1 MLLKV
6 TTSLNITWSF
16 TLVLENQEAVLPL
29 NPDGCRS
36 DVNDNEH
43 RYPLGERAPWE
54 ITNPL
59 RIRVDAPDR
68 PNIIPEDGWD
78 LTFRL
83 FNEDN
88 ASYTIYNESTFTF
101 QLDVFAD
108 PSVAEVWISSGS
120 MEESTDATVSIGFAM
135 MEQLK
140 RCFSPQI
147 LHAQPQQFIHNKSQ

>member
-1 MLLKV
+1 M
-6 TTSLNITWSF
+6 
-16 TLVLENQEAVLPL
+16 
-29 NPDGCRS
+29 
-36 DVNDNEH
+36 
-43 RYPLGERAPWE
+43 GERAPWE

-120 MEESTDATVSIGFAM
+120 MEEGTDATVSARIRNDGTAQALFFRADLACTASTVHTQQ
-135 MEQLK
+135 EPIVQLGLTK
-140 RCFSPQI
+140 KWC
-147 LHAQPQQFIHNKSQ
+147 